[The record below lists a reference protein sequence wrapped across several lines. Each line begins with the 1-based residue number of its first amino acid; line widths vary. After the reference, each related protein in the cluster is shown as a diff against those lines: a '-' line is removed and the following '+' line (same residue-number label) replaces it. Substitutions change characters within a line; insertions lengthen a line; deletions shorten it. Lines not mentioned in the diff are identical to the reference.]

1 MIIHQLQASYV
12 MEQDRILVRM
22 NTRDGQE
29 LRLWLTRRMVRN
41 LFPQL
46 SEVTTEIVAR
56 HAPGSHHDGASISA
70 LNEFKKQESLQRCDF
85 STPYNNQ
92 VSTWPIGD
100 VPLLVSTIR
109 LTPGETGT
117 LCLNFEESVPGLP
130 QTRSFSVTLGH
141 ELLHGLLHLLESA
154 LQHADW
160 GIALGQGLSSKDCST
175 LDDFELVKPTPYLN

>member
-1 MIIHQLQASYV
+1 MIHQLQASYV

-41 LFPQL
+41 LFPHL
-46 SEVTTEIVAR
+46 TEVTTEMVAR
-56 HAPGSHHDGASISA
+56 HAADSHHDGANISA
-70 LNEFKKQESLQRCDF
+70 LKEFKKQESLQKCDF
-85 STPYNNQ
+85 STPFNNQ
-92 VSTWPIGD
+92 GTTWPVGD
-100 VPLLVSTIR
+100 VPLLVSTVR

-117 LCLNFEESVPGLP
+117 LCLAFEECLPGVPP
-130 QTRSFSVTLGH
+130 TRSFSVTLGH

-160 GIALGQGLSSKDCST
+160 GIALVQGLSSKGSST
-175 LDDFELVKPTPYLN
+175 LDDFDQIKSPRYLN

>member
-22 NTRDGQE
+22 NTLDGQE

-41 LFPQL
+41 LFPHL
-46 SEVTTEIVAR
+46 TEVTTEMVAR
-56 HAPGSHHDGASISA
+56 HASDSHHDGASISA
-70 LNEFKKQESLQRCDF
+70 LNEFKKQESLQKCDF

-92 VSTWPIGD
+92 VTTWPVGD
-100 VPLLVSTIR
+100 VPLLVSTVR

-117 LCLNFEESVPGLP
+117 LCLNFEESLPGVP

-141 ELLHGLLHLLESA
+141 ELLHGFLHLLESA
-154 LQHADW
+154 LQRADW
-160 GIALGQGLSSKDCST
+160 GIALVQGLSSKDSST
-175 LDDFELVKPTPYLN
+175 LDVFDLVKPPQYLN